1 MYRELEKERKRML
14 EVGIIG
20 GVSLVKN
27 AVERSLDHLPAR
39 TALRMAHENQQP
51 RRLVILEL

>member
-1 MYRELEKERKRML
+1 ML

-20 GVSLVKN
+20 GVSMVKN
-27 AVERSLDHLPAR
+27 ARERSLDHLPSR

>member
-1 MYRELEKERKRML
+1 ML

-20 GVSLVKN
+20 GVSMVKN
-27 AVERSLDHLPAR
+27 ARERSLDHLPAR